1 MTNQICRSCND
12 VQNGKLQLARNY
24 CRSSGFTFA
33 AEVADSLGYCLKAE
47 QVQAILS
54 FVGGKVVFLS
64 LRLNIVQESEHNNA
78 YIM

>member
-1 MTNQICRSCND
+1 MMCKMANCS
-12 VQNGKLQLARNY
+12 LQ
-24 CRSSGFTFA
+24 GIT